1 MFFRK
6 PKGILGLD
14 IGTSA
19 IKIVELEKS
28 KKGYQLKNFG
38 ISFLPKETIVNGVLK
53 NASSLVN
60 ALNSL
65 TENLKT
71 KTKYVATAVSG
82 HPVII
87 KKINVPTMNED
98 ED

>member
-19 IKIVELEKS
+19 IKIVELEES

-60 ALNSL
+60 AI
-65 TENLKT
+65 
-71 KTKYVATAVSG
+71 G
-82 HPVII
+82 
-87 KKINVPTMNED
+87 
-98 ED
+98 